1 MRFRLHLKPT
11 EDRQKLLFNYQYPL
25 QAWLYKI
32 LYQADQSYASFL
44 HNQGYAVPNSH
55 KSFKH
60 FTFSS
65 LQLGKTKPIRSG
77 DTYIQLSSDSI
88 SLVVSFY
95 IDKAAEGFIVGLFQ
109 NQEVSLF
116 NRDYRA
122 NFIVTNVE
130 ALPNPFDTFTGNQ
143 VVTMSFRTISPMVVA
158 RKEEGLDQYLS
169 PTDERYSE
177 FFAINLVDRYRTI
190 EGTDSLQVDS
200 TIAQS
205 LVKFKLISDPT
216 KVKKRGFFVKEGKL
230 KDETKV
236 IGYHNFTFEITAP
249 ARLLEI
255 GFLGGLG
262 KYCAVGCGCVE
273 VWER

>member
-25 QAWLYKI
+25 QAWLYKV

-44 HNQGYAVPNSH
+44 HNHGYAVPNSH

-65 LQLGKTKPIRSG
+65 LQLGKTKPIKSG

-130 ALPNPFDTFTGNQ
+130 ALTNPFDAVVGNQ

-190 EGTDSLQVDS
+190 EGADSLQIDS

-236 IGYHNFTFEITAP
+236 IGYHNFTFEVTAP
-249 ARLLEI
+249 AKLLEI

-262 KYCAVGCGCVE
+262 KYCAVGCGSVE

>member
-25 QAWLYKI
+25 QAWLYKV

-44 HNQGYAVPNSH
+44 HNHGYAVPNSY

-65 LQLGKTKPIRSG
+65 LQLGKTKPIKSG
-77 DTYIQLSSDSI
+77 DTYIQLSSDSL

-130 ALPNPFDTFTGNQ
+130 ALPNPFDATLNKQ
-143 VVTMSFRTISPMVVA
+143 LVTMSFRTISPMVVA

-177 FFAINLVDRYRTI
+177 FFAINLIDRYRTI
-190 EGTDSLQVDS
+190 EGNESLQIDS

-236 IGYHNFTFEITAP
+236 IGYHNFTFEIAAP
-249 ARLLEI
+249 AELLEI
-255 GFLGGLG
+255 GFLGGFG

>member
-1 MRFRLHLKPT
+1 
-11 EDRQKLLFNYQYPL
+11 
-25 QAWLYKI
+25 
-32 LYQADQSYASFL
+32 L

-65 LQLGKTKPIRSG
+65 LQLGKTKPIKSG

-130 ALPNPFDTFTGNQ
+130 ALPNPFD
-143 VVTMSFRTISPMVVA
+143 A
-158 RKEEGLDQYLS
+158 L
-169 PTDERYSE
+169 
-177 FFAINLVDRYRTI
+177 
-190 EGTDSLQVDS
+190 
-200 TIAQS
+200 
-205 LVKFKLISDPT
+205 
-216 KVKKRGFFVKEGKL
+216 
-230 KDETKV
+230 
-236 IGYHNFTFEITAP
+236 
-249 ARLLEI
+249 
-255 GFLGGLG
+255 
-262 KYCAVGCGCVE
+262 
-273 VWER
+273 